1 MAQSSLLMPD
11 KRLRFTEK
19 YFPGFW
25 VQLNTL
31 IRRNEHADEVI
42 DGILTHPML
51 GVLDVHSTAGNMHQ
65 PHAEA
70 IRLLYVDKN
79 LGQPIGQFPTAEQLE
94 KDPIRGIRDFAIATD
109 SGTDGGLNPATGRNW
124 IASTRWARVIH
135 TSNIVYRNACK
146 HIWETIVATFSS
158 AEAVTVIAGL
168 PYGSGMQLL
177 SQVKHM
183 QQRQT
188 TMALFTLFSQLI
200 SVQLRSGEKIA
211 GLYGRILEIRQRL
224 QNWDPPII
232 LPDQLLIVCM
242 LRMLPRQF
250 HATRTI
256 IMSRDVINLK
266 QSKDMLLDVENQD
279 AERVAAAV
287 GSKQSVKPAS
297 AGTALMTNANPPR
310 RIKKKKKKKRRPN
323 ARDDPEKSAKYHSEG
338 PCSYH
343 GSRCKHASSEC
354 YELHPELKPT
364 AAVAE
369 EGEAYAAT
377 TTIATRPRGPTPF
390 GFLNEDWGFALVTS
404 GEDDNTAGNNEFAY
418 VFKLRRGVHNVGT
431 NKGCLSESSKPEFP
445 HSSLRPDTEG
455 RREPLQPKGRTTI
468 VVERV
473 AKLTKDKGP
482 TFDSGGVQAG
492 ASARANES
500 LRLQDIGLQLQCAS
514 LIQWLL
520 TTAVVQYGYVN
531 HVIATVNKDNT
542 HWALQAAILSGQQG
556 NSWWWMR
563 QRCGHL
569 NDIESRD
576 MYAALVAR
584 FINRIAHVQGKPQ
597 LCIGLHVCTDVHVV
611 NNVITTTALSA
622 WGIDDP
628 TDFVTKIKLDVC
640 VSPKGHG
647 FEILMDG
654 TTFTIIDSP
663 VPFAMLAGMTAD
675 LLECRITNEIDTYSH
690 CGKERKGYALMM
702 RGEELDAEPEV
713 RINELEER
721 MRDAEELLRALAPT
735 CHKDEPAERHASKA
749 LQNIM
754 QEERAHSRVMGGSAR
769 VTTASTNRKQNTAT
783 SKRGKSKFKG
793 HGWSRKPKRYRRKQK
808 TQSKHKA
815 SATRGTDVEGTN
827 KPPTPRRS
835 KPQLLLQRKHAKHY
849 RGTQERTPTPS
860 ASTST
865 ANPQLRKYKPS
876 AIKYDPRY
884 GSVSV
889 KILYDSGTG
898 LKTELTCKN
907 RCPKGA
913 LSPELTPKA
922 RLPMIIQVPVPDR
935 FTLLVRIAEE
945 PLANR
950 ARLIIPGTSLAL
962 QVVEVLGK
970 NEAFVTTDGRHDT
983 DTILD
988 SGATEH
994 ISPQVRGPRQ
1004 RAPVTSIHGLSG
1016 KGTQV
1021 KGMGKVNAVHNV
1033 MCCPGSSRRL
1043 LSVARLLEQ
1052 LGGEIVFTQ
1061 HDAYHVQ
1068 EDARTLIA
1076 TRDGK
1081 GLYKVTN
1088 SKYKLVEEAT
1098 ALVGNAI
1105 GTDLAR
1111 ERITALHRAFGHA
1124 SVESLRTILKQHNFR
1139 GVSEEHIKLLQPCN
1153 ACMLG
1158 KCHKVG
1164 KSRLTA
1170 DKATT
1175 FGYRLCADCCGPF
1188 RTQSIGGAKYLM
1200 VAIDE
1205 FSSWTWG
1212 VPLRA
1217 LTTVD
1222 EQLGRIIEVDLHQRD
1237 DTTLK
1242 VLRSDGGS
1250 EFVNQRVDALL
1261 LRHGVEREVTCPNT
1275 SYQNGKAERRIRT
1288 IFERVRTGLSDSG
1301 LPPGFWAEAAVYAVY
1316 TLNRTPPPGGS
1327 SPFFKRYGRH
1337 PRVAHMRPFGNPC
1350 VIYRDRTV
1358 AGKIQDAGIPGTLLG
1373 YGYVNGKN
1381 GTRVRIGNTNKV
1393 STFRDVRCGVY
1404 PSASAR
1410 VELLMDAPHETTEG
1424 TATRQRN
1431 QPQRNRTEDQV
1442 AEPLAIETTP
1452 DATIGTLENEQE
1464 VEANQRVNVATNT
1477 FTTEQLGPNGNLDRP
1492 VTTRNTVTHTYN
1504 VGARVQGNWRGHG
1517 HYYNAIVAGVHKA
1530 GSRVTYDLRYD
1541 QDNELEPAV
1550 SANNVRTRRAP
1561 SRSTSTGLCGHALV
1575 TDCNP
1580 AYIAHVPDMARAH
1593 ITPKHYGQVMS
1604 SKDKKFWLDAIKVEL
1619 KAIKDQNVYEF
1630 VATLPDGVKALGCLW
1645 VFKVKCGPDGTVT
1658 RYKARLTVNGKTQ
1671 EYGINYS
1678 ETFSP
1683 VAFATTIRLLLAL
1696 AIMGNMKLRQFD
1708 IKSAFLYADLPENER
1723 VYMRTPP
1730 GYGKKGYWYLKKSL
1744 YGLCQSPRLFNQH
1757 LDKTLRKLGWVSCT
1771 FDPCLYRHEQSS
1783 AFLVVVVDD
1792 MILASPNEA
1801 FTKSFYQKMRAVY
1814 DIKDLGEPKY
1824 VIGVRV
1830 NMQPTSL
1837 KLLQDRYISDLH
1849 ELHVPGEKAT
1859 NTPAIPS
1866 LTLCLS
1872 GIHGQARSPFL
1883 SDPKAYRSLVGGLM
1897 YTLITRPD
1905 VAAAVSTC
1913 ARYLSKPTQA
1923 HFDAAKRILR
1933 YLFHTRDLPLVF
1945 NKCGS
1950 ELLRITAFA
1959 DSSWANDVDTRRS
1972 RYGYAIYVGK
1982 SLVSW
1987 RSKLHSCVALSTAEA
2002 EYCAATE
2009 AAKHIKWVASLV
2021 QFLRPKA
2028 KLPPALIYEDN
2039 DACRTMVQCSQI
2051 SGRNKHFELKQHY
2064 VRELYRKKVIKLLR
2078 IPTTQQ
2084 VADIFTK
2091 PLARP
2096 AFEAHRSKL
2105 LNGISVHLIEDCN

>member
-1 MAQSSLLMPD
+1 
-11 KRLRFTEK
+11 
-19 YFPGFW
+19 
-25 VQLNTL
+25 
-31 IRRNEHADEVI
+31 
-42 DGILTHPML
+42 
-51 GVLDVHSTAGNMHQ
+51 
-65 PHAEA
+65 
-70 IRLLYVDKN
+70 
-79 LGQPIGQFPTAEQLE
+79 
-94 KDPIRGIRDFAIATD
+94 
-109 SGTDGGLNPATGRNW
+109 
-124 IASTRWARVIH
+124 
-135 TSNIVYRNACK
+135 
-146 HIWETIVATFSS
+146 
-158 AEAVTVIAGL
+158 
-168 PYGSGMQLL
+168 
-177 SQVKHM
+177 
-183 QQRQT
+183 
-188 TMALFTLFSQLI
+188 
-200 SVQLRSGEKIA
+200 
-211 GLYGRILEIRQRL
+211 
-224 QNWDPPII
+224 
-232 LPDQLLIVCM
+232 
-242 LRMLPRQF
+242 
-250 HATRTI
+250 
-256 IMSRDVINLK
+256 
-266 QSKDMLLDVENQD
+266 
-279 AERVAAAV
+279 
-287 GSKQSVKPAS
+287 
-297 AGTALMTNANPPR
+297 
-310 RIKKKKKKKRRPN
+310 
-323 ARDDPEKSAKYHSEG
+323 
-338 PCSYH
+338 
-343 GSRCKHASSEC
+343 
-354 YELHPELKPT
+354 
-364 AAVAE
+364 
-369 EGEAYAAT
+369 
-377 TTIATRPRGPTPF
+377 
-390 GFLNEDWGFALVTS
+390 
-404 GEDDNTAGNNEFAY
+404 
-418 VFKLRRGVHNVGT
+418 
-431 NKGCLSESSKPEFP
+431 
-445 HSSLRPDTEG
+445 
-455 RREPLQPKGRTTI
+455 
-468 VVERV
+468 
-473 AKLTKDKGP
+473 
-482 TFDSGGVQAG
+482 
-492 ASARANES
+492 
-500 LRLQDIGLQLQCAS
+500 
-514 LIQWLL
+514 
-520 TTAVVQYGYVN
+520 
-531 HVIATVNKDNT
+531 
-542 HWALQAAILSGQQG
+542 
-556 NSWWWMR
+556 
-563 QRCGHL
+563 
-569 NDIESRD
+569 
-576 MYAALVAR
+576 
-584 FINRIAHVQGKPQ
+584 
-597 LCIGLHVCTDVHVV
+597 
-611 NNVITTTALSA
+611 
-622 WGIDDP
+622 
-628 TDFVTKIKLDVC
+628 
-640 VSPKGHG
+640 
-647 FEILMDG
+647 
-654 TTFTIIDSP
+654 
-663 VPFAMLAGMTAD
+663 
-675 LLECRITNEIDTYSH
+675 
-690 CGKERKGYALMM
+690 
-702 RGEELDAEPEV
+702 
-713 RINELEER
+713 
-721 MRDAEELLRALAPT
+721 
-735 CHKDEPAERHASKA
+735 
-749 LQNIM
+749 
-754 QEERAHSRVMGGSAR
+754 
-769 VTTASTNRKQNTAT
+769 
-783 SKRGKSKFKG
+783 
-793 HGWSRKPKRYRRKQK
+793 
-808 TQSKHKA
+808 
-815 SATRGTDVEGTN
+815 
-827 KPPTPRRS
+827 
-835 KPQLLLQRKHAKHY
+835 
-849 RGTQERTPTPS
+849 
-860 ASTST
+860 
-865 ANPQLRKYKPS
+865 
-876 AIKYDPRY
+876 
-884 GSVSV
+884 
-889 KILYDSGTG
+889 
-898 LKTELTCKN
+898 
-907 RCPKGA
+907 
-913 LSPELTPKA
+913 
-922 RLPMIIQVPVPDR
+922 MIIQVPVPDR

-945 PLANR
+945 PLQNR

-970 NEAFVTTDGRHDT
+970 NEAFVTTDGTRDK

-1004 RAPVTSIHGLSG
+1004 RASVTSIHGLSG

-1021 KGMGKVNAVHNV
+1021 KGMGKVNAVNNV

-1105 GTDLAR
+1105 STDLAR

-1200 VAIDE
+1200 VVIDE

-1212 VPLRA
+1212 VPLKA

-1222 EQLGRIIEVDLHQRD
+1222 EQLARIIEVDLHQRD

-1316 TLNRTPPPGGS
+1316 TLNRTPPPGGP

-1410 VELLMDAPHETTEG
+1410 VELLMDAPYDTTEG

-1431 QPQRNRTEDQV
+1431 QPQRNRTADQV

-1464 VEANQRVNVATNT
+1464 VEADQRVNVATNT
-1477 FTTEQLGPNGNLDRP
+1477 YTTEQLGPNGNLDRP

-1517 HYYNAIVAGVHKA
+1517 HYYNAIVTGVHKA

-1541 QDNELEPAV
+1541 QDNESEPGV

-1730 GYGKKGYWYLKKSL
+1730 GYGKKGYWYLSKSL

-1757 LDKTLRKLGWVSCT
+1757 LDKTLRKLGWVPCT

-1933 YLFHTRDLPLVF
+1933 YLFHTRDIPLVF

-2021 QFLRPKA
+2021 KFLRPKA
-2028 KLPPALIYEDN
+2028 TLPPA
-2039 DACRTMVQCSQI
+2039 
-2051 SGRNKHFELKQHY
+2051 
-2064 VRELYRKKVIKLLR
+2064 
-2078 IPTTQQ
+2078 
-2084 VADIFTK
+2084 
-2091 PLARP
+2091 
-2096 AFEAHRSKL
+2096 
-2105 LNGISVHLIEDCN
+2105 